1 MSSPVAPPIPLEPS
15 DPPVNCRLRFEV
27 QGMDCTECA
36 QHLQHTIGQLP
47 GVVKVNVDFGS
58 ARLRAEVLPGI
69 DEASLHLAAK
79 KIGYRLVSGRAG
91 EQGDPY
97 RLTNTMLLVAVLLS
111 GTGALFRYLWPIPVA
126 SMVCFLATIP
136 LAGWR
141 VFEQAWGSIKDRRL
155 DMNVL
160 MSLAAFGAVGLGDYA
175 EASSVVVLFGIG
187 NWLQLMATER
197 TRREVSQLL
206 KAAPETALLLD
217 EAGET
222 QSVQAESMA
231 VGQVFR
237 VRAGDRLPLDGEVAF
252 GRSELDQSTITG
264 ESQLMPVQ
272 PGSVVY
278 AGSHNIGG
286 QLDVRVTRGY
296 EQTAIARIIQLMESS
311 QENKAPVERIVDRFA
326 AVYTPVVISLALLV
340 MVVPPLFFHGGWQ
353 EWFMRSLSMLLISC
367 PCALV
372 IGTPVAIVAAMGAA
386 SKWGALVKGGVVL
399 EALAEARAVVF
410 DKTGTLTTGKM
421 RVVRLVP
428 VDGVDEATL
437 LQLAASAEEGS
448 GHPLAEALRNEAVA
462 RGIRLL
468 PCDNNQVHHGRG
480 VSARAECGE
489 IRVGRAEFVGAPA
502 QTDKNTVIFV
512 SLADDKIGY
521 IEIGDSPRVEA
532 RSAVRE
538 LRQLGFQH
546 LLMLTGDQEQSAQ
559 QMAEEI
565 GITECKSGL
574 LPEDKWK
581 EVQKLRERVGRV
593 VMVGDGVNDAPAL
606 KTADVGVAMAAIG
619 SDIAIEVAD
628 IALMND
634 HIELLPRLI
643 LLSRETR
650 QIIRQNIIFAI
661 GSKLVLLVFAAIGQV
676 PLWAAVLGDSGVAV
690 VVIFNSLRL
699 LSGKVRLNA
708 SR

>member
-1 MSSPVAPPIPLEPS
+1 MSSPTAPPLEPQEAETT
-15 DPPVNCRLRFEV
+15 CRLRFEV
-27 QGMDCTECA
+27 QGMDCNECA

-58 ARLRAEVLPGI
+58 ARLRAELLPGT
-69 DEASLHLAAK
+69 DEAALHLAAK
-79 KIGYRLVSGRAG
+79 KIGYRLVGGNTA

-97 RLTNTMLLVAVLLS
+97 RLANIMLVVAVLLS
-111 GTGALFRYLWPIPVA
+111 GVGAVLRYLWPMLVA
-126 SMVCFLATIP
+126 SMICFLATIP

-141 VFEQAWGSIKDRRL
+141 VFEQAWGSIKDKRL

-160 MSLAAFGAVGLGDYA
+160 MSLAALGAAGIGDYA

-197 TRREVSQLL
+197 TRREVSRLL
-206 KAAPETALLLD
+206 KAAPETALRLEPD
-217 EAGET
+217 GST
-222 QSVQAESMA
+222 VSVQAEGMD
-231 VGQVFR
+231 VGQLFR
-237 VRAGDRLPLDGEVAF
+237 VRAGDRLPLDGEVVS

-286 QLDVRVTRGY
+286 QLDIRVTRGY

-311 QENKAPVERIVDRFA
+311 QESKAPVERMVDRFA
-326 AVYTPVVISLALLV
+326 AVYTPIVIGLALLV
-340 MVVPPLFFHGGWQ
+340 MLLPPLFAGGGWQ

-386 SKWGALVKGGVVL
+386 SKFGALIKGGVVL
-399 EALAEARAVVF
+399 ETLAEVKAVVF

-421 RVVRLVP
+421 RVTRLVP
-428 VDGVDEATL
+428 RDGVTEQRL

-448 GHPLAEALRNEAVA
+448 NHPLAEALRQEAVQ
-462 RGIRLL
+462 RGVTLL
-468 PCDNNQVHHGRG
+468 PCHDNQVFHGLG
-480 VSARAECGE
+480 VAAQSEFGE
-489 IRVGRAEFVGAPA
+489 LRVGRASF
-502 QTDKNTVIFV
+502 
-512 SLADDKIGY
+512 LKIRDEITKDSAVYVLLNDLNMGY
-521 IEIGDSPRVEA
+521 IEIGDSPRPEA
-532 RSAVRE
+532 RNAVSR
-538 LRQLGFQH
+538 LKRLGFSR
-546 LLMLTGDQEQSAQ
+546 LLMLTGDQRQG
-559 QMAEEI
+559 AEKIAKEI
-565 GITECKSGL
+565 GISECKSGL
-574 LPEDKWK
+574 LPEEKWS
-581 EVQKLRERVGRV
+581 EVKKLREEVGRV

-634 HIELLPRLI
+634 RIELLPRLI
-643 LLSRETR
+643 LLSRDTR

-690 VVIFNSLRL
+690 IVILNSLRL
-699 LSGKVRLNA
+699 LSGSVRQDA
-708 SR
+708 PA